1 MFFRLLSVLSG
12 LFLAFAVYAQ
22 GSPAEGVDYIEL
34 KPPQSVESSG
44 KIEVLEFFWY
54 RCPHCYALE
63 PDLESWAK
71 RLPRDVQ
78 FKRLP
83 GILNDDWAV
92 DARIFYPPEAV
103 GERGRLHRPFFDT
116 IHQQGGVRLRGD
128 AFAKWAADWLAK
140 QNVDMAKYDAAFRS
154 FTVES
159 KLRRAAQ
166 LAFDRKR
173 AEGGVVFGHVHVL
186 LGEPVSRPFGERI
199 AAQTH
204 PALLVDGVEER
215 PVQPPA
221 LSDGFGRVE
230 NPRI

>member
-12 LFLAFAVYAQ
+12 LSLVV
-22 GSPAEGVDYIEL
+22 GVTLGVSPAEGVDYIEL

-78 FKRLP
+78 FKRVP

-92 DARIFYPPEAV
+92 DARIFYTLEAI
-103 GERGRLHRPFFDT
+103 GELDRLHRPLFDT
-116 IHQQGGVRLRGD
+116 IHQQGGVRLHGD
-128 AFAKWAADWLAK
+128 AFAKWVAEWLAK
-140 QNVDMAKYDAAFRS
+140 QKVDMAKYDAAFHS

-166 LAFDRKR
+166 MGR
-173 AEGGVVFGHVHVL
+173 AYRL
-186 LGEPVSRPFGERI
+186 
-199 AAQTH
+199 
-204 PALLVDGVEER
+204 DGV
-215 PVQPPA
+215 PTLAVQ
-221 LSDGFGRVE
+221 GRYLVVASTSRRAMLATADFLIGE
-230 NPRI
+230 TRQQLAKAKP